1 MKNKNAKGGVG
12 MYFESKSKGGI
23 ESDKVS
29 KDEQYKRYQSYMC
42 KFNEAKSRK
51 TKGGNN

>member
-1 MKNKNAKGGVG
+1 MKNKKGGAF

-23 ESDKVS
+23 ESDKIS
-29 KDEQYKRYQSYMC
+29 RDEQLKRYQMYNG